1 MIVISALLA
10 EVLLLGG
17 PFAWWLARSAWAG
30 RHPQTAI
37 RVWHAAAAG
46 VLASLATVLILV
58 AHDVWEH
65 TMVWL
70 FHADKPLIHA
80 AYGGAWM
87 ARGIG
92 EAALLLLL
100 GGASAMA
107 VVAMRRSFAQRRA
120 RDRFRLAVDTG
131 GSATEDPSVRV
142 MDHDN
147 PAAFCIPGGRGEDRI
162 VITTAA
168 RALLSADQ
176 MAATL
181 EHERA
186 HLRLRHHRTILA
198 AEVITTGF
206 GPFGLLRRYAG
217 QVRRLAE
224 LAADDQASH
233 AHGRLT
239 VAAAL
244 LEMSSARPAGRNL
257 DGMPAL
263 TGPDVGGRIRRL
275 IAAPTRRPSAP
286 VGLLAPAALLVALVA
301 PPALALAPAALL
313 MDSAHG
319 QRALDAE
326 RHAPVGNSR
335 TQ

>member
-1 MIVISALLA
+1 MSVIAALIA
-10 EVLLLGG
+10 EVFLLGG

-37 RVWHAAAAG
+37 RVWHATAAG
-46 VLASLATVLILV
+46 VLVSLATVLILV

-65 TMVWL
+65 AMVWL

-80 AYGGAWM
+80 AYGGTWM

-107 VVAMRRSFAQRRA
+107 VVAIRRFLSQRRA
-120 RDRFRLAVDTG
+120 RDRFRLAVDTS
-131 GSATEDPSVRV
+131 GSETDDPRVRV
-142 MDHDN
+142 MDHEN
-147 PAAFCIPGGRGEDRI
+147 PAAFCIPGGRGRDRI

-168 RALLSADQ
+168 RTLLSAEQ

-186 HLRLRHHRTILA
+186 HLHLRHHRTILA
-198 AEVITTGF
+198 AEVVTTGF
-206 GPFGLLRRYAG
+206 GPFGLLRPYAD

-224 LAADDQASH
+224 LAADDRASH

-244 LEMSSARPAGRNL
+244 LEMGSANPVPSGL

-275 IAAPTRRPSAP
+275 IAAPARRTSAP
-286 VGLLAPAALLVALVA
+286 AGLLAPAALLVALIA
-301 PPALALAPAALL
+301 PPAVALAPAVLL
-313 MDSAHG
+313 MDTAHA
-319 QRALDAE
+319 QQALGAD
-326 RHAPVGNSR
+326 HAPATGSR
-335 TQ
+335 AR